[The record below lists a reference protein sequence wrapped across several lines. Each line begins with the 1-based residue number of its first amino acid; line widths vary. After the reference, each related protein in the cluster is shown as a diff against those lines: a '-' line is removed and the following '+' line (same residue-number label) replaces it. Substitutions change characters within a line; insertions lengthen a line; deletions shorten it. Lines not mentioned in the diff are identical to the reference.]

1 MHSLVFNR
9 VERSRYLDS
18 VALMRLSRSLSALPG
33 IEAAALMIGTPS
45 NKALLREAG
54 LLAVEGEE
62 AGPNDLV
69 IAVRALE
76 HRAGQDALAS
86 ALQFLEN
93 KDDSSPRTGL
103 RAKTLAG
110 ALELLPEA
118 NLALISVPGDFA
130 LLETRKALDAGLS
143 ALVFSSGVPLEE
155 ERALKRMANEKGL
168 LVMGPDC
175 GTALLAGVPLAFA
188 NAVPRGGIGIVS
200 ASGTGLQEVSCLIA
214 RLGEGVSHGIGV
226 GGRDLDE
233 RVGAL
238 GTLAAIDALE
248 RDARTKVIVLLSK
261 PPAPGVAEAV
271 LERLARCAKRSVVCF
286 LGLDR
291 PGLARTLHE
300 AAEMASGKKIES
312 LKNEIRR
319 VPGRVEGLF
328 CGGTLCSEAE
338 LIFQRRGRYG
348 DRFIDLGDD
357 RYTRARPHPM
367 IDPELRNAHV
377 ARALADPEVGVLLLD
392 IVLGYGAH
400 SDPAGVLLKENLSMK
415 TVVAS
420 VVGTDRDP
428 QVRSLQVERLSEA
441 GVLVAPSNA
450 LAAEWA
456 AALSSY

>member
-1 MHSLVFNR
+1 FNR
-9 VERSRYLDS
+9 VERARYLDS

-33 IEAAALMIGTPS
+33 VEAAALMIGTPA

-54 LLAVEGEE
+54 LLAAEGEE

-69 IAVRALE
+69 IAVRASE
-76 HRAGQDALAS
+76 ERAGQGAVAS
-86 ALQFLEN
+86 ALQFLEK
-93 KDDSSPRTGL
+93 KDDSSPRTGPK
-103 RAKTLAG
+103 AKTLAG

-130 LLETRKALDAGLS
+130 AQEARKALDAGLS

-155 ERALKRMANEKGL
+155 EHALKRLANEKGL
-168 LVMGPDC
+168 LLMGPDC

-188 NAVPRGGIGIVS
+188 NAVPRGDIGIVS
-200 ASGTGLQEVSCLIA
+200 ASGTGLQEVSCLVS
-214 RLGEGVSHGIGV
+214 RLGAGVSHGIGV

-248 RDARTKVIVLLSK
+248 RDAGTRVIVLLSK
-261 PPAPGVAEAV
+261 PPAPRAAEAV

-286 LGLDR
+286 LGLEK

-300 AAEMASGKKIES
+300 AAEMATGKKIECAE
-312 LKNEIRR
+312 KEIRR
-319 VPGRVEGLF
+319 VLGRVEALY

-338 LIFQRRGRYG
+338 LIFRRRGLHGYRVV
-348 DRFIDLGDD
+348 DLGDD

-367 IDPELRNAHV
+367 IDPELRNEHV
-377 ARALADPEVGVLLLD
+377 ARALADPEVGVLLVD

-400 SDPAGVLLKENLSMK
+400 PDPAGVLLKENLSSK
-415 TVVAS
+415 AVVAS

-428 QVRSLQVERLSEA
+428 QVRSHQVERLNAA

-456 AALSSY
+456 ASLSGY